1 MLHTYKS
8 STAPHT
14 HTYTSRDNQYY
25 MNMTN
30 GVSSVSKKAKGQEE
44 RFYKDSSKDVLST
57 DMLHMAVSAA
67 VSGAAVSVAASAAV
81 SVAASAAVSV
91 AASAAVSVAASAA
104 VSVAASAA
112 VSVAASAAVAIACK
126 ESLTTQ

>member
-1 MLHTYKS
+1 
-8 STAPHT
+8 
-14 HTYTSRDNQYY
+14 

-67 VSGAAVSVAASAAV
+67 VSAAAVSVAASAAV

-91 AASAAVSVAASAA
+91 AASAE
-104 VSVAASAA
+104 
-112 VSVAASAAVAIACK
+112 VAIACK
-126 ESLTTQ
+126 ESLTTQWRHRERATGDEPFIRENNHTVCREENTLVAIVTETIACAHPLIVFTL